1 MEAIE
6 KDRANYELLRQAV
19 QKGVPAP
26 PFFGSALTFRV
37 SIYEKCANQIGQL
50 GKDEAE
56 NLVWFH
62 GFVDG
67 IRDDAPRLYRDSD
80 WPAREPRM
88 KSFNHLLDEYLPAG
102 MLRAK
107 TLQRK
112 LEAAARRE
120 WRLWML

>member
-1 MEAIE
+1 LGF
-6 KDRANYELLRQAV
+6 DRFRRRLESPV
-19 QKGVPAP
+19 Q
-26 PFFGSALTFRV
+26 TF
-37 SIYEKCANQIGQL
+37 SANQIGQL